1 MAWQLNANSRR
12 HANHIEFI
20 QLHFVAS
27 FIVCLSDHPLRLDVR
42 PLRRVY
48 WRHFRTE
55 ETKVRPSHRLA
66 TLCIAAFLTLSIT
79 ASAQW
84 QKKPYGEWSEKEVL
98 NVLDSSP
105 WGQTQTVTDTT
116 NMVDTGR
123 RVDSGQSRV
132 AEVPQIRFHIRFFSA
147 KP

>member
-55 ETKVRPSHRLA
+55 ENKGEAFTSVSNTLHRGILD
-66 TLCIAAFLTLSIT
+66 TLDHRF
-79 ASAQW
+79 SA
-84 QKKPYGEWSEKEVL
+84 
-98 NVLDSSP
+98 
-105 WGQTQTVTDTT
+105 
-116 NMVDTGR
+116 
-123 RVDSGQSRV
+123 VDSGQSRV
-132 AEVPQIRFHIRFFSA
+132 AFRSKQGS
-147 KP
+147 